1 MTLDHACIRFELFFI
16 VLHPFYFCF
25 FSSLLCFTP
34 LVSKPATT
42 KDLTERRYGDIIF
55 DMFLENLEGYAWVV
69 ALDYSRYLTSSVLSI
84 VLLFVFVLSSRF

>member
-1 MTLDHACIRFELFFI
+1 MRVSDLNFSSLFYIHFI
-16 VLHPFYFCF
+16 FPFF
-25 FSSLLCFTP
+25 SLLCFTP
-34 LVSKPATT
+34 LVFKPATT

-55 DMFLENLEGYAWVV
+55 NMFLENLEGYVWVV